1 MLNKIKEKYHS
12 MPVQTKAS
20 LWFLVCSFLQ
30 AGISVLTTPIFTRLL
45 STGEYGD
52 YNVFISWMRIITV
65 FVSLQLYFGVYVQGL
80 VKFDEDKKVFT
91 SSLQGLTLTLVLV
104 WAVIYLPTRG
114 LWNNLFQLPTAQ
126 MVAMLVM
133 IWTTGVFNFWA
144 AWQRNELEYRKLVA
158 LTAVVTLAKPV
169 VGIIA
174 VQLFRDKV
182 TAWILGLMCVELVC
196 YTWLFFHQ
204 MRQGRRFF
212 SKRYWRYAL
221 GFNIPLVPHYLSEI
235 VMNSMDRIMIKR
247 MVSSGTAGI
256 YSLAYSLSHVMIL
269 FNNALIQTI
278 APWIYKKIRL
288 QRTQDIAPIA
298 YAALVMVAAVNI
310 LLIAFAPEAVRIF
323 APKEYYDAIWIVPP
337 VAMSVY
343 FIFSYSLFSEFEFYF
358 EKTKFITLATA
369 TSAVMNIIL
378 NYIFIQMFGYYA
390 AGYTTLVCY
399 IMYAT
404 FHYLFMR
411 RICRDYMDDVQPY
424 DTRILLR
431 ITLIF
436 MAVGFLFLISYL
448 NIFIRYGLIL
458 IMFVILFLK
467 RKTIMGS
474 AKAFLTIRKNKDST
488 AETN

>member
-1 MLNKIKEKYHS
+1 
-12 MPVQTKAS
+12 
-20 LWFLVCSFLQ
+20 
-30 AGISVLTTPIFTRLL
+30 
-45 STGEYGD
+45 
-52 YNVFISWMRIITV
+52 
-65 FVSLQLYFGVYVQGL
+65 
-80 VKFDEDKKVFT
+80 
-91 SSLQGLTLTLVLV
+91 
-104 WAVIYLPTRG
+104 
-114 LWNNLFQLPTAQ
+114 
-126 MVAMLVM
+126 
-133 IWTTGVFNFWA
+133 
-144 AWQRNELEYRKLVA
+144 
-158 LTAVVTLAKPV
+158 V

-448 NIFIRYGLIL
+448 NIF
-458 IMFVILFLK
+458 M
-467 RKTIMGS
+467 
-474 AKAFLTIRKNKDST
+474 
-488 AETN
+488 